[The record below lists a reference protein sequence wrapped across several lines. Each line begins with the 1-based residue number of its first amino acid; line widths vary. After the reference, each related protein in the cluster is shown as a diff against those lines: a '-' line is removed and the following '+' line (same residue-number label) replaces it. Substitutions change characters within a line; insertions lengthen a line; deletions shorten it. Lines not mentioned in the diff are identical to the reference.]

1 MGWEGI
7 HLVQFCLRAARY
19 GSCELSASSPD
30 VTLESLRLRTGARFT
45 YEYDLNIPWCHEVR
59 LEERL
64 EPVAGQAYPTCIAGH
79 AACPPED
86 CGGPAGYHVRREA
99 WRSLDAFEDIHTM
112 ADIAEQAVL
121 ERRPEVLDDADTRWG
136 SSRLWRAHRGA
147 RAGRAC
153 RSRGERSTPACVAAS
168 IGRSCISRAEP
179 PDAMPDA
186 MPHEQVG
193 RKQGRL
199 VPMPMLDGR
208 DQGMGGRGG
217 DLIEFAPQHAS
228 RRFGIEPGGR
238 EALVPEEALHVGDI
252 HAEGEQLRRHRMA
265 QQMRVDA
272 LRHARRASHF
282 AHDLADPLAG
292 VDIRRG
298 PGSSL
303 ATGEQRTGAADTNMQ
318 LEQLGELAPDR
329 HFPALASL
337 APPDDDDTLGEAD
350 VLGPDLDKLRHARA
364 SLQQGLQQKPGPA
377 APDIGLIDEPQLF
390 LDGQA
395 VDRGAAIG
403 RRLQAGPL
411 PGGFEHRLALKI
423 VEALPDQDG
432 GDRRDGAFDRTHD
445 EFAERGSECKL
456 MAETPPAGQD

>member
-1 MGWEGI
+1 MRSGSRPGLSRSPVKPIRPASPAMRPARRRTVAVRPATTSDAMLGVRWMLSRTSTPWPTSSNRSCLNEGP
-7 HLVQFCLRAARY
+7 R
-19 GSCELSASSPD
+19 SSP
-30 VTLESLRLRTGARFT
+30 TPTRTGR
-45 YEYDLNIPWCHEVR
+45 
-59 LEERL
+59 
-64 EPVAGQAYPTCIAGH
+64 
-79 AACPPED
+79 
-86 CGGPAGYHVRREA
+86 
-99 WRSLDAFEDIHTM
+99 
-112 ADIAEQAVL
+112 
-121 ERRPEVLDDADTRWG
+121 

-147 RAGRAC
+147 RAGRAF
-153 RSRGERSTPACVAAS
+153 RSPGERSTPACVAAS

-179 PDAMPDA
+179 LDA
-186 MPHEQVG
+186 MPHEQLG
-193 RKQGRL
+193 RQQGRL

-217 DLIEFAPQHAS
+217 DLIEFAPQYGS

-238 EALVPEEALHVGDI
+238 EALVPEEALHVGDVDT
-252 HAEGEQLRRHRMA
+252 EGEQLRRHRMA

-272 LRHARRASHF
+272 LRHARRTRHF

-303 ATGEQRTGAADTNMQ
+303 AAGEQRTGAADANMQ

-329 HFPALASL
+329 HLPALASL
-337 APPDDDDTLGEAD
+337 APANDDDSLGEAD

-432 GDRRDGAFDRTHD
+432 GDRRDGAFDRPHA

-456 MAETPPAGQD
+456 MAETPPPGKTDRHRGAPDRSELSAPAVVGNSFASD